1 MPQLTDLEFIGIAV
15 HDLEAAIQHYVD
27 NLGGV
32 LLPHEQ
38 EPAWARQ
45 EGMRIANVM
54 VGGVM
59 LQLMAATRENSP
71 VGRFLQRRGEG
82 IFSLRFNVPDGK
94 AALKELQEK
103 GLQTIPGT
111 EQYDFLHPK
120 SNFGVLLEF
129 GSKQGQ

>member
-15 HDLEAAIQHYVD
+15 HDLEAAITHYVD

-32 LLPHEQ
+32 LLPHEW
-38 EPAWARQ
+38 EPEWARQ
-45 EGMRIANVM
+45 EGMRIANIM

-59 LQLMAATRENSP
+59 IQLMAATRENSP

-94 AALKELQEK
+94 AALKELQQK

>member
-15 HDLEAAIQHYVD
+15 HDLEAAIQHYVN

-32 LLPHEQ
+32 LLPQNQ
-38 EPAWARQ
+38 EPEWARL
-45 EGMRIANVM
+45 EGMRVANVM

-59 LQLMAATRENSP
+59 FQLMAATRENSA

-94 AALKELQEK
+94 AALKAWQEQ

-111 EQYDFLHPK
+111 EHYDFLHPK

-129 GSKQGQ
+129 GSKHGQ